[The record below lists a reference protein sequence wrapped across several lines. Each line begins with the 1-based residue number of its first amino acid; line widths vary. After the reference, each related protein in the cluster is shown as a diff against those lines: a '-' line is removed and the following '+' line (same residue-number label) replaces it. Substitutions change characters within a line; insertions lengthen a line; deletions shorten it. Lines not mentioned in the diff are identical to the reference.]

1 MKWVKAA
8 IVGGTAGFVGG
19 LFGIGGGVIVVPGL
33 VLWLGLDQYR
43 ASGTSVTA
51 IVAPAAAAV
60 LLFAGGGN
68 VDVAAAAFLFVGA
81 GTGAWLGA
89 RYVTKVPEHVL
100 AGAFAVLLTISAV
113 RLWI

>member
-1 MKWVKAA
+1 MRWLKAV

-19 LFGIGGGVIVVPGL
+19 LFGVGGGIILVPGL

-51 IVAPAAAAV
+51 IVAPAGAAL
-60 LLFAGGGN
+60 LLFAGGDS
-68 VDVAAAAFLFVGA
+68 VDVGAAVFLFIGA
-81 GTGAWLGA
+81 GTGAWLGT
-89 RYVTKVPEHVL
+89 RYLTRIPEHVL
-100 AGAFAVLLTISAV
+100 AGTFVVLLTVAAV